1 LDDSTSLC
9 FGCGCALIV
18 AVVTAVGG
26 WLVRGS
32 TAVPAAVWAVAAAG
46 SLAAASLGVVLVL
59 PALSATLV
67 RPGTPPD
74 VHMLERG
81 FLLVLIIVGWMNFIG
96 TRHAVSATLITAGLA
111 VLARAVLPLVPTRLA
126 EARAPQLEAAACGA
140 LAIGA
145 VVAAVQSARAAW
157 RPLRPGLPPSIA
169 PLIDRPYAALRET
182 LGAAWTLRIAERFN
196 TVATERGWPC
206 RLSFHGLEVGGD
218 SDDLD
223 WQRDAM
229 RALRA
234 LFRRFVTTEWLA
246 RHGWPDDAGGV
257 APLME
262 GRRPG
267 EQMPVPVDE
276 SHIVATYANFCRV
289 TGTPEEL
296 IVDFGL
302 NKQVAGTSP
311 ETIQLTQ
318 RIIVNFYTAK
328 RLAAALVMAVQRH
341 EQAFGPLETDVQKR
355 IVHQQ
360 SAKA

>member
-1 LDDSTSLC
+1 MDDSTALLL
-9 FGCGCALIV
+9 GCGCALIV
-18 AVVTAVGG
+18 AAVAAVGG

-46 SLAAASLGVVLVL
+46 SLAAELAVRAAGGLADPAAAAAVRLMGLALAVCPVMSLLGAKRPQHGVWQFIVASLGVVLAL

-81 FLLVLIIVGWMNFIG
+81 FLLVLIVVGWMNFIG
-96 TRHAVSATLITAGLA
+96 TRHAVSATLVTAGLV
-111 VLARAVLPLVPTRLA
+111 VLARAVLPLVPARLA

-157 RPLRPGLPPSIA
+157 RPLRPGSPPSIA

-196 TVATERGWPC
+196 AVATERGWPC

-218 SDDLD
+218 PDDTD
-223 WQRDAM
+223 WHRDAM

-234 LFRRFVTTEWLA
+234 LFRRFVTTAWLA
-246 RHGWPDDAGGV
+246 RHGWPEDASAV
-257 APLME
+257 APLKE
-262 GRRPG
+262 GR
-267 EQMPVPVDE
+267 
-276 SHIVATYANFCRV
+276 
-289 TGTPEEL
+289 
-296 IVDFGL
+296 
-302 NKQVAGTSP
+302 
-311 ETIQLTQ
+311 
-318 RIIVNFYTAK
+318 
-328 RLAAALVMAVQRH
+328 
-341 EQAFGPLETDVQKR
+341 
-355 IVHQQ
+355 
-360 SAKA
+360 

>member
-1 LDDSTSLC
+1 MDDSTSLC

-46 SLAAASLGVVLVL
+46 SLAAELAVRAAGGLADPAAGAAVRLISLALAVCPVMSLLGAKRPQHGVWQFIVASLGVVLVL

-262 GRRPG
+262 GR
-267 EQMPVPVDE
+267 
-276 SHIVATYANFCRV
+276 
-289 TGTPEEL
+289 
-296 IVDFGL
+296 
-302 NKQVAGTSP
+302 
-311 ETIQLTQ
+311 
-318 RIIVNFYTAK
+318 
-328 RLAAALVMAVQRH
+328 
-341 EQAFGPLETDVQKR
+341 
-355 IVHQQ
+355 
-360 SAKA
+360 